1 MLGIQLPRRE
11 LKVEKCG
18 VPKRKGT
25 KVKVKFTLEHA
36 IKAQRWSRGI
46 DLLFL

>member
-1 MLGIQLPRRE
+1 VLGIQLSRRE
-11 LKVEKCG
+11 MKVEKCG

-36 IKAQRWSRGI
+36 IKAQRWCKGI
-46 DLLFL
+46 ALLFL